1 MKFINPRTDF
11 AFKRIFGSDSDTS
24 KLISLLN
31 AVLQADGAKSITE
44 IKILN
49 PYNGSQ
55 IPLLKESYLDLRAR
69 DASGKYYLIE
79 MQVANVQGMHKR
91 VLYNACKQYG
101 NQLDKG
107 DEYVQLN
114 DVIGITFTNFVLF
127 EHNPNLRSSFMLRD
141 QIGNTYTEDLELI
154 FIELP
159 KFNIGKDQLQ
169 QLRQPLD
176 KWLYFLKHVDDLQTR
191 PTEFDHDLP
200 LCSAFDAASVAN
212 LAKDELDL
220 YENSLKYIRDQ
231 RGRIAYALDQGLQRG
246 MQQGLQQ
253 GIQQGLK
260 QGRQEGLQQGL
271 SKAAL
276 ALKQQGLS
284 VANIAQALQIDV
296 SEVEQMLS

>member
-107 DEYVQLN
+107 DDYVQLN

-141 QIGNTYTEDLELI
+141 PYTEDLELI

-169 QLRQPLD
+169 QLCEPLD

-191 PTEFDHDLP
+191 PAEFDHDLP

-220 YENSLKYIRDQ
+220 YENSMKYIRDQ
-231 RGRIAYALDQGLQRG
+231 RGRIAYALDQGL
-246 MQQGLQQ
+246 
-253 GIQQGLK
+253 QQGLK

-284 VANIAQALQIDV
+284 IVDIAQALQIDV